1 MKELLFFSEDSYY
14 FSTTKYF
21 FSFLLEYSLF
31 IMLISGVH
39 QSESVTY
46 IHIPTFLDFFS
57 NIGLYRVLS
66 RVPSAIQQILTSYL
80 FYIHSVY
87 T

>member
-1 MKELLFFSEDSYY
+1 
-14 FSTTKYF
+14 
-21 FSFLLEYSLF
+21 
-31 IMLISGVH
+31 MLISGVH